1 MEAALY
7 FNTNVVRYV
16 EDESGHLFAKVNLGN
31 HSFLRLYRNTDYID
45 PVFILIGVNV
55 WLDSARLFD
64 NFLELNFKEVMEEGD
79 LFQRW
84 IRVIVDGDAKQLY
97 EAYHL
102 LSLDDACELKIVD
115 NSDDLLD
122 PDDFSR
128 DED

>member
-1 MEAALY
+1 MEATLY
-7 FNTNVVRYV
+7 FNTTIVRYV
-16 EDESGHLFAKVNLGN
+16 EDESGHMFAKVSLGN

-45 PVFILIGVNV
+45 PVFILIGANV

-64 NFLELNFKEVMEEGD
+64 SFLELNFKEVMEEGD

-97 EAYHL
+97 EAYYL
-102 LSLDDACELKIVD
+102 LSLDDAHELKIVD
-115 NSDDLLD
+115 NSDDLNS
-122 PDDFSR
+122 DDFSR